1 MSIKY
6 EYMLPILSIDIDKIN
21 IQLCPNST
29 IEKNFNIKNIS
40 KGMLS
45 GNITTNIPHLSF
57 IPNSWNENVCNIKYT
72 YNSQYLKAGSNLKGR
87 AVVQS
92 NGGELILPINID
104 ITPNQTII
112 NNKKIDSLDTFVDY
126 AKDNFSEAKN
136 IFMSKN
142 FLEICNVIDDEL
154 FKLYKRL
161 YLEVYKEIALDNF
174 LIIMNKKQPVKLK
187 STEAKIE
194 LTVKPL
200 EDKKIKYKL
209 PLKIE
214 GWGTI
219 ESTISSKQDWIEFSN
234 SNISSI
240 NVSDGQLL
248 DIFCIINT
256 SIIKNKFNRGII
268 EIEGN
273 TYNTALE
280 ITVKRE
286 PVFSVEL
293 SKNYYNMYDK
303 GSIRIINNTGSDIK
317 IEVDTDKF
325 IEFKSKKYFIS
336 AYAEIPFD
344 IKFYKTF
351 DLIKVPMYKT
361 TILIKTIIGGKAI
374 KKYIDIKITGTNLQ

>member
-21 IQLCPNST
+21 IQLCPNSI
-29 IEKNFNIKNIS
+29 IEKSFNIKNIS
-40 KGMLS
+40 KGVLL
-45 GNITTNIPHLSF
+45 GNITTDIPNLSF

-72 YNSQYLKAGSNLKGR
+72 YNSQYIKAGSNLKGR
-87 AVVQS
+87 AVLQS
-92 NGGELILPINID
+92 NGGEFILPINID
-104 ITPNQTII
+104 VISNQTII
-112 NNKKIDSLDTFVDY
+112 NNKIIDSLDAFVEY

-142 FLEICNVIDDEL
+142 FLEICNITDDEL

-174 LIIMNKKQPVKLK
+174 LIIANKKQPAKLK
-187 STEAKIE
+187 STETKIK
-194 LTVKPL
+194 LAIKPL
-200 EDKKIKYKL
+200 EDKKIKCKL

-234 SNISSI
+234 PNISSI

-248 DIFCIINT
+248 DIFCTINT
-256 SIIKNKFNRGII
+256 SIMKNKFNKGII
-268 EIEGN
+268 EIESS
-273 TYNTALE
+273 TYNITLE
-280 ITVKRE
+280 IIVKRE

-303 GSIRIINNTGSDIK
+303 GSIRIINNTGADIK
-317 IEVDTDKF
+317 IEVDTDKS

-361 TILIKTIIGGKAI
+361 TILIKAIIEGKAI
-374 KKYIDIKITGTNLQ
+374 KKYIDIKIAGTNLQ